1 MYRPRSHRHL
11 LHRGEQTSSS
21 CNVASCGDR
30 PVRPGQ
36 RGPADQRPPQPY
48 AAGIAA
54 TTCCERTC
62 VRATLWGRY
71 ERCSGRQPRVH
82 LHARRADFGRYLR
95 VEHRDGRVDNHA
107 RPERAAARV
116 LRRQPDSGAHRGWRL
131 SGLRAGTPS
140 PARGA
145 RAAAATHGCRD
156 RRQGCAAGV
165 RPRRSRN
172 LQITVTPTERGLIGL
187 TLVDPGQ
194 VRHVQALPSQAV
206 SPNAASASGW
216 PRRAR
221 RRLGRPISCAISSAG
236 MIWRRAI
243 RERTSRSGPRAAVGA
258 GLVQA
263 APERPDGRRKLS
275 ASRRPDVPGRSS
287 ERRNGRSAPCGSTGA
302 VCRTGAWPF
311 RLYRPGSD
319 GSRRLERVARASVRR
334 DGEYG

>member
-1 MYRPRSHRHL
+1 MLRAYVRARNSLGPLRTVFRSTAASSPSRQERISGGPFEWNIGTAGSTTMLALSVLPLACFADSPIRARIEGGVFQDFAPVPHHL
-11 LHRGEQTSSS
+11 REVLAPLLRRMGVEID
-21 CNVASCGDR
+21 VR
-30 PVRPGQ
+30 VVRPGYVPG
-36 RGPADQRPPQPY
+36 GP
-48 AAGIAA
+48 GI
-54 TTCCERTC
+54 
-62 VRATLWGRY
+62 
-71 ERCSGRQPRVH
+71 
-82 LHARRADFGRYLR
+82 
-95 VEHRDGRVDNHA
+95 
-107 RPERAAARV
+107 
-116 LRRQPDSGAHRGWRL
+116 
-131 SGLRAGTPS
+131 
-140 PARGA
+140 
-145 RAAAATHGCRD
+145 
-156 RRQGCAAGV
+156 
-165 RPRRSRN
+165 